1 MQALVLTDYRKLELQ
16 DVAQPTIQADEV
28 LVRVAACGICGS
40 DVHGYDGS
48 SGRRRPPIIMGHE
61 AAGTIAEVGS
71 AVDRAKVGDRVT
83 FDSTISCGK
92 CDACQRGK
100 VNLCSGRR
108 VLGVSCA
115 DYRQHGA
122 FAEFVTVPQ
131 NILYPLPREL
141 PFEHAAMIE
150 PVSVAVHAVERLLC
164 AGLPSLCAGLPSLCA
179 GLPSLCAGLPT
190 PHQMPTEGLPSNN
203 QQRPLLETANQ
214 SANQPARRNRAVVVG
229 SGMIGLF
236 VIQALRVAGCEEV
249 IAIDVDD
256 SRLKIATSLGA
267 NATINSCQTDPIAAV
282 MELTGGVGAD
292 VAAEVVGNASALAT
306 AIGCTRLGGKIALI
320 GNLATEVPFPLQD
333 VVTRELTLV
342 GNCASAGEYPRAIE
356 LVASGAIRV
365 TPLINAVAPLA
376 DGPHWFE
383 RLYAREPGL
392 MKVILQ
398 PPTA

>member
-16 DVAQPTIQADEV
+16 DVESPTIKPDEV

-61 AAGTIAEVGS
+61 AAGTIAEVGA

-92 CDACQRGK
+92 CDACERGD
-100 VNLCSGRR
+100 VNLCVDRR

-122 FAEFVTVPQ
+122 FAEFVAEPQ

-141 PFEHAAMIE
+141 AFEHAAMIE
-150 PVSVAVHAVERLLC
+150 PVSVAVHAV
-164 AGLPSLCAGLPSLCA
+164 
-179 GLPSLCAGLPT
+179 
-190 PHQMPTEGLPSNN
+190 
-203 QQRPLLETANQ
+203 
-214 SANQPARRNRAVVVG
+214 ARSQVKPGDRAVVVG

-236 VIQALRVAGCEEV
+236 VIQTLRVAGCNEV

-256 SRLKIATSLGA
+256 SRLSVATELGA
-267 NATINSCQTDPIAAV
+267 SGAINSSQTDPIAAV
-282 MELTGGVGAD
+282 MELTGGEGAD
-292 VAAEVVGNASALAT
+292 IAAEVVGNASALAT
-306 AIGCTRLGGKIALI
+306 AIGCTRRGGKIALI
-320 GNLATEVPFPLQD
+320 GNLAPEVPFPLQS
-333 VVTRELTLV
+333 VVTRELTLI

-365 TPLINAVAPLA
+365 SPLTSAVAPLA
-376 DGPHWFE
+376 EGPRWFE
-383 RLYAREPGL
+383 RLYSRERGL

-398 PPTA
+398 PLAG